1 MPLLQWRLAVWAT
14 NNFLPTLRTES
25 DDHQLSRVWHRAGA
39 RMEVLHDLR
48 TAGDVDLILAD
59 AACVRQRVIGPNDD
73 I

>member
-1 MPLLQWRLAVWAT
+1 
-14 NNFLPTLRTES
+14 
-25 DDHQLSRVWHRAGA
+25 
-39 RMEVLHDLR
+39 MEVLHDLR